1 MTSIPTQRDY
11 VNYFQVKKGF
21 LSWVTTHDH
30 KRIALLYFYTVSAFF
45 VVAFILGLLMRYE
58 LIAPGKTL
66 FEAQTYNQVFTL
78 HGVIMIF
85 LFIIPG
91 IPAIFGNFALPM
103 LLGAPDVSFP
113 RVNLLSWYLYM
124 FGGILALSTLLYG
137 DGPADTGWTFYAP
150 YSVKTGTNVTVAVL
164 AAFVLG
170 FSSILTGLNFIV
182 TIHRMRAPGMT
193 WFKMPL
199 FPWALYATSWIQVLA
214 TPVVGITLLM
224 IVAERQLGIGLFDP
238 ALGGDPVLYQHLFW
252 IYSHPAVYI
261 MVLPAMGLVSEIIP
275 VFVKKSI
282 FGYKVIVYSSL
293 AIAFIGYFVWGHHM
307 YTSGMSSAARIIFS
321 VLTFIVAI
329 PSAVKV
335 FNWVSTMYKGAIEVK
350 TPLLYALGFIFQ
362 FTIGGLTGLVV
373 GALATDIHVHDTY
386 FVVGHFH
393 YVMFGGTGFAFI
405 GAIHYY
411 FPKIWGRM
419 YNLKW
424 ANIGFAFLFAGFNL
438 VYFPMLV
445 LGIMGMPRRYYDYL
459 PEFTTP
465 NLISTVGS
473 WVMALGLLIV
483 IINLINGRK
492 GAKASNNPWG
502 SVTLDWTHTDS
513 PPSLYNF
520 DQTPVVTR
528 GPYDYTDY
536 EEYVSETSKNK

>member
-1 MTSIPTQRDY
+1 MTAIPHQKLY
-11 VNYFQVKKGF
+11 VDFFHEKRG
-21 LSWVTTHDH
+21 LASWLVTHDH
-30 KRIALLYFYTVSAFF
+30 KRIALLYFYAISGFF
-45 VVAFILGLLMRYE
+45 VVAFCLGLLMRLE
-58 LIAPGKTL
+58 LIAPGETIMS
-66 FEAQTYNQVFTL
+66 AQVYNEVFTL

-85 LFIIPG
+85 LFIIPAV
-91 IPAIFGNFALPM
+91 PAIFGNFVLPM
-103 LLGAPDVSFP
+103 LIGAPDVAFP
-113 RVNLLSWYLYM
+113 RLNLVSWYLYVI
-124 FGGILALSTLLYG
+124 GGLLALSTLLYG

-164 AAFVLG
+164 AAFILG

-182 TIHRMRAPGMT
+182 TIHQMRAPGMT
-193 WFKMPL
+193 WMKMPL

-224 IVAERQLGIGLFDP
+224 IVAERTLGIGLFDP
-238 ALGGDPVLYQHLFW
+238 SIGGDPVLYQHLFW

-261 MVLPAMGLVSEIIP
+261 MALPAMGIVSETIP

-307 YTSGMSSAARIIFS
+307 YTSGMSGPARIIFS
-321 VLTFIVAI
+321 ILTFLVAI
-329 PSAVKV
+329 PSAIKV
-335 FNWVSTMYKGAIEVK
+335 FNWISTLYKGSIDIK
-350 TPLLYALGFIFQ
+350 PPLLYALAFIFL

-405 GAIHYY
+405 GAIHFWY
-411 FPKIWGRM
+411 PKIWGRM

-424 ANIGFAFLFAGFNL
+424 ANIGFTVLFIGFNL

-445 LGIMGMPRRYYDYL
+445 LGMMGMPRRYYDYL
-459 PEFTTP
+459 PEFTIP
-465 NLISTVGS
+465 NLVSTVGS
-473 WVMALGLLIV
+473 WVMAIGLIIV
-483 IINLINGRK
+483 IVNLINGRK
-492 GAKASNNPWG
+492 GPKASTNPWK
-502 SVTLDWTHTDS
+502 SVTLDWTHTQS

-520 DQTPVVTR
+520 EETPVVTR
-528 GPYDYTDY
+528 GPYDYRDY
-536 EEYVSETSKNK
+536 EEYIKNES

>member
-1 MTSIPTQRDY
+1 MTAIPQPRAY
-11 VNYFQVKKGF
+11 VNFYQEKRGF
-21 LSWVTTHDH
+21 LSWLVTEDH
-30 KRIALLYFYTVSAFF
+30 KRIALLYFWAISMFF
-45 VVAFILGLLMRYE
+45 VVAFILGLIMRFE
-58 LIAPGKTL
+58 LIAPGQTL
-66 FEAQTYNQVFTL
+66 LDPQTYNEVFTL

-103 LLGAPDVSFP
+103 LIGAPDVAFP
-113 RVNLLSWYLYM
+113 KLNLVSWYLYVI
-124 FGGILALSTLLYG
+124 GGILALSTLLYG

-170 FSSILTGLNFIV
+170 FSSILTGVNFIV
-182 TIHRMRAPGMT
+182 TMHQMRAPGMP
-193 WFKMPL
+193 WMKMPL
-199 FPWALYATSWIQVLA
+199 FPWALYATAWIQVLA

-224 IVAERQLGIGLFDP
+224 IVAERTLGIGLFDP

-261 MVLPAMGLVSEIIP
+261 MVLPAMGLISEMLP

-307 YTSGMSSAARIIFS
+307 FTSGMSGPARIIFS
-321 VLTFIVAI
+321 VLTFLVAI
-329 PSAVKV
+329 PSAIKV
-335 FNWVSTMYKGAIEVK
+335 FNWVSTLYKGSIEIK
-350 TPLLYALGFIFQ
+350 TPLLYALAFIFL

-393 YVMFGGTGFAFI
+393 YVMFGGTGFAFF
-405 GAIHYY
+405 GAIHFYY
-411 FPKIWGRM
+411 PKIWGRM
-419 YNLKW
+419 YNQKM
-424 ANIGFAFLFAGFNL
+424 ANVAFVILFVGFNL

-445 LGIMGMPRRYYDYL
+445 LGMMGMPRRYYDYL
-459 PEFTTP
+459 PEFTLP
-465 NLISTVGS
+465 NQISTVGS
-473 WVMALGLLIV
+473 WILAIGLILMIT
-483 IINLINGRK
+483 NLIRGRK
-492 GAKASNNPWG
+492 GPKASTNPWG
-502 SVTLDWTHTDS
+502 SVTLDWTHTQS
-513 PPSLYNF
+513 PPTLYNF
-520 DQTPVVTR
+520 EKTPEIER

-536 EEYVSETSKNK
+536 ETYINKYQQS